1 MRTWVPV
8 VVSLLISSL
17 AHPAP
22 VFAQAPRTLGLTE
35 LIAAADE
42 RNPTIAVARQAVL
55 VAEANIA
62 VARSGRGPTVSA
74 TGSVG
79 QSGGGTTTST
89 SGFSSSAG
97 ISTSYVI
104 YDAGQTAVAVRQAE
118 ANLRSTRLALEVARQ
133 DVAQTVGLGFVS
145 VLRADR
151 AVAQRE
157 QVVRQNQELVRV
169 AEGQFRA
176 GVVARAD
183 VVRAQ
188 AGLAVAE
195 GELIAARNGVD
206 QARASLNTAIGFAP
220 TAPLVVAAAPP
231 VVPQVRVAA
240 ADLAGL
246 VEQRAEVRRAQV
258 DVEAAEAALALA
270 QAGNGLRVTL
280 NGGVT
285 QGLTGTGTTTYSVTS
300 TISLPV
306 SDAGRLQANVAAATA
321 NLTAAR
327 ARVESA
333 RLTAQQQAVAALL
346 SILNARARIT
356 SARAGLAFAQ
366 ESLRLAQGRFAAG
379 AGPLL
384 EVTDAQTVLV
394 QAEVALATAEYD
406 EAAGIISLRYALG
419 RSVTDGAL

>member
-1 MRTWVPV
+1 MRAWVLL
-8 VVSLLISSL
+8 VVSLLTSSL
-17 AHPAP
+17 AHPTT
-22 VFAQAPRTLGLTE
+22 VFAQVPRTLGMTE

-42 RNPTIAVARQAVL
+42 RNPTITAARQAVL

-104 YDAGQTAVAVRQAE
+104 HDAGQTALAVRQAE
-118 ANLRSTRLALEVARQ
+118 ANLRSARLALEVARQ
-133 DVAQTVGLGFVS
+133 DVAQTVGLGFIS

-188 AGLAVAE
+188 AGLAAAE

-240 ADLAGL
+240 ADLVGL
-246 VEQRAEVRRAQV
+246 VEQRAEVRRAQA
-258 DVEAAEAALALA
+258 DVEAAEVALALA
-270 QAGNGLRVTL
+270 QVGNGLRVTL

-285 QGLTGTGTTTYSVTS
+285 QPFTGTGSTSYSVTS

-321 NLTAAR
+321 NLAAAR
-327 ARVESA
+327 ARVEAA
-333 RLTAQQQAVAALL
+333 RLNAQQQAVAALL
-346 SILNARARIT
+346 GIQNARARIT

-419 RSVTDGAL
+419 RSVIDGAL